1 MRARSCQARLSS
13 PREHWG
19 VGEPGGLVHLP
30 PSHANYTFWQRKQPG
45 AVSFASLS
53 LFSAFRCQIITGLE
67 GKAALGVAGGGEG
80 CLHLEYR
87 FCQPLPLM
95 TPASARPVSTHG
107 NERAPL
113 RGARCQQT
121 VTPSNPPP
129 APPSPPHRR
138 QGFTQQT
145 PGAGMPQKTPW
156 QPCPCPV
163 QAQPAPSQPCLGP
176 PARMG
181 TARLQPFSAC
191 KWLCFAEPI
200 RVVQTNALV
209 TPASGVPD
217 H

>member
-129 APPSPPHRR
+129 PRLHPLIEGRASPSRHLGLACPKRPHGSLALVQSRPSLHPPSPALAPQLAWARP
-138 QGFTQQT
+138 GFS
-145 PGAGMPQKTPW
+145 
-156 QPCPCPV
+156 
-163 QAQPAPSQPCLGP
+163 PSL
-176 PARMG
+176 R
-181 TARLQPFSAC
+181 
-191 KWLCFAEPI
+191 
-200 RVVQTNALV
+200 
-209 TPASGVPD
+209 ASGYVSQSQYGWFRLTL
-217 H
+217 

>member
-129 APPSPPHRR
+129 RPAFTPSSKAGLHPADTWGWHAPKDPMAALPLSSPGPACTLPALPWPPSSH
-138 QGFTQQT
+138 GH
-145 PGAGMPQKTPW
+145 G
-156 QPCPCPV
+156 
-163 QAQPAPSQPCLGP
+163 
-176 PARMG
+176 
-181 TARLQPFSAC
+181 
-191 KWLCFAEPI
+191 
-200 RVVQTNALV
+200 
-209 TPASGVPD
+209 PASALLRVQVAMFRRANTGGSD
-217 H
+217 